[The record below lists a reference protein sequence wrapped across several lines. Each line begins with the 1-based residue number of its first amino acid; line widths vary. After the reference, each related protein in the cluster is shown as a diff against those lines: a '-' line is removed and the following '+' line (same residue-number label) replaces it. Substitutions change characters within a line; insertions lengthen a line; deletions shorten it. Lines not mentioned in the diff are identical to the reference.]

1 LPLGGLVPTIKDDY
15 GVELDSEFNL
25 ENISNISGLVLES
38 WEPKSRNPKYN
49 DAFDILL
56 QRLIDL
62 EVSHINVYVVS
73 ANLIK
78 IFPNI
83 SDRAIT
89 IDGSSNISLKGSDAK
104 DLRLS
109 IGREQ
114 VALKA
119 DPNSTGGNRTKRIL
133 IHNKNINSTL
143 WREIAKGE
151 ATSSVFVDE
160 ISQPTSDRESLDAKV
175 EELLNASLKE
185 PLGIT
190 SPRVV
195 DQQSRIYERDPKV
208 KAWALKLANGTCEMC
223 LNDAPFKKENGE
235 PYLEVHHVL
244 PLSEGG
250 SDTIKN
256 TVAVCPNCHM
266 EFHYGAGKTDFRNTV
281 VNKINRIVCE
291 TGN

>member
-1 LPLGGLVPTIKDDY
+1 MPTIKDEH
-15 GVELDSEFNL
+15 GVELDAEFNL

-38 WEPKSRNPKYN
+38 WGPKTRNPKYN
-49 DAFDILL
+49 DAFDILI
-56 QRLIDL
+56 QRLMVL
-62 EVSHINVYVVS
+62 KVSHINVYVVS

-78 IFPNI
+78 ILPNI
-83 SDRAIT
+83 NDRAIT
-89 IDGSSNISLKGSDAK
+89 IDGSSNINLKGCTAK

-109 IGREQ
+109 IGRAQ
-114 VALKA
+114 AALKA

-133 IHNKNINSTL
+133 IHNKNIDSTL

-151 ATSSVFVDE
+151 VKSNIFLDE
-160 ISQPTSDRESLDAKV
+160 ISQPTSDRKSLDAKV
-175 EELLNASLKE
+175 EELLNTSLKE
-185 PLGIT
+185 PSGIST
-190 SPRVV
+190 PKVV
-195 DQQSRIYERDPKV
+195 NQQSKSYERDPKV
-208 KAWALKLANGTCEMC
+208 KAWVLKRANGTCEMC
-223 LNDAPFKKENGE
+223 QNDAPFKKENGE

-266 EFHYGAGKTDFRNTV
+266 KFHYCAEKMDLRKTV
-281 VNKINRIVCE
+281 VNKINRLVCE